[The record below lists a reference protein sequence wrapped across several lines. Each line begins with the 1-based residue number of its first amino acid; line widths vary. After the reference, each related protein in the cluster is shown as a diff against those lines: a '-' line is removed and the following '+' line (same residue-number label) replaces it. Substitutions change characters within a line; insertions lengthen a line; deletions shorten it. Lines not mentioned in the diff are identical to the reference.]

1 MELGPG
7 HIELAGVVKTFDG
20 FANAVDGVNIK
31 IPNGA
36 YCCLLGPSGCGK
48 TTILRMIAGHEDP
61 TAGEILIG
69 GENVVGLPPVAR
81 RTAMMFQSYAL
92 FPHLTVRDNIAF
104 SLRVRGMSKADRH
117 RAADAMMEKVRL
129 SEFADRLPAQLSGGQ
144 QQRVALARAAITEP
158 RVLLLDEP
166 LSALDEF
173 LRIQMRQELRQMQRE
188 LGITFI
194 HVTHT
199 QLEAIAL
206 ADLVV
211 VMEKGKIRQAGAA
224 REVYASPKDRYVAE
238 FLGGQNV
245 LSGHSRT
252 VNGHHAVVARLR
264 PDLASR
270 CRSRLASTSTRATRL
285 RLQCAATIS
294 SSCGPALRPPTAPL
308 RSRAASPRSS
318 IRAISSRSCSTPA
331 ARRTSSSTC
340 RNGNSSMIRS
350 MSATRCSQPGRSN
363 VARLASLTMWKGS
376 RFMNIK
382 FVLNGKPVSVDV
394 EPATL
399 LCDLLREKL
408 GLTGTHVGC
417 DTSQCG
423 ACVVHVDDSSVKSCT
438 LLAVAVDGARRHD
451 RRGPG
456 QAGRAASDAA
466 RVS

>member
-20 FANAVDGVNIK
+20 FVNAVDGVNIK

-48 TTILRMIAGHEDP
+48 TTILRMIAGHDDP

-188 LGITFI
+188 LGITFV

-211 VMEKGKIRQAGAA
+211 VMEKGKIRQAGPA

-245 LSGHSRT
+245 LSGQVRT
-252 VNGHHAVVARLR
+252 VNGHHAVVAAPPAGSGITVPLT
-264 PDLASR
+264 PGVHVDAAT
-270 CRSRLASTSTRATRL
+270 RSRSR
-285 RLQCAATIS
+285 CAATIS
-294 SSCGPALRPPTAPL
+294 SWSGPAQPRRGRHGCGLEPRHRDRVSGLFRQSHARRRQQRGLRRLRVRTEILQQSGQRRRCRARDL
-308 RSRAASPRSS
+308 AGRSRAAASLNIKREVAHEHQASSLTASRSAS
-318 IRAISSRSCSTPA
+318 MSSRRRCCA
-331 ARRTSSSTC
+331 ICCARR
-340 RNGNSSMIRS
+340 
-350 MSATRCSQPGRSN
+350 
-363 VARLASLTMWKGS
+363 LA
-376 RFMNIK
+376 
-382 FVLNGKPVSVDV
+382 
-394 EPATL
+394 
-399 LCDLLREKL
+399 
-408 GLTGTHVGC
+408 
-417 DTSQCG
+417 
-423 ACVVHVDDSSVKSCT
+423 
-438 LLAVAVDGARRHD
+438 
-451 RRGPG
+451 
-456 QAGRAASDAA
+456 
-466 RVS
+466 